1 VNLWLMGA
9 IVAVAAAAAVG
20 LMYTIRRRSSVD
32 HFFIEIERGAG
43 IFAFLG
49 TAFAV
54 LLAFVVLAAFQSF
67 NDARSGAEQEATTV
81 VQLSRTLEFFP
92 AADRDPLEGV
102 LTCYGR
108 AVIHDEWPAMKDGDR
123 SPVVQVW
130 VNRFQGDLKQLD
142 PRTEAQKAAFLKLL
156 DQQDTRTDARR
167 ARLSEANRAI
177 PAPVWFLLGLG
188 AFVTVGFAMFFADRR
203 EDFIVQG
210 SLIAAITALVV
221 SGLLLVWFL
230 DHPYENRSGSI
241 KPDEMERQL
250 VIVQSE
256 HRDVA
261 SPCDESGTPTNP
273 ARQTS

>member
-1 VNLWLMGA
+1 MAA
-9 IVAVAAAAAVG
+9 IVAVCAAAAIG
-20 LMYTIRRRSSVD
+20 LMYLIRRRSSVD

-67 NDARSGAEQEATTV
+67 NDAKTGAEEEATTV
-81 VQLSRTLEFFP
+81 VQLSRTVEFFP
-92 AADRDPLEGV
+92 PAERDPIEGV
-102 LTCYGR
+102 LICYGR
-108 AVIHDEWPAMKDGDR
+108 AVIHDEWPAMKQGSR

-142 PRTEAQKAAFLKLL
+142 PHTEAQKAAFLKLL
-156 DQQDTRTDARR
+156 DQQDARTDARR

-188 AFVTVGFAMFFADRR
+188 AFVTIGFAMFFADRR
-203 EDFIVQG
+203 EHFIVQG
-210 SLIAAITALVV
+210 SLIGAITALVV

-250 VIVQSE
+250 VIVEQE
-256 HRDVA
+256 HSAVA
-261 SPCDESGTPTNP
+261 VPCDEAGNRVGGLP
-273 ARQTS
+273 AAAS